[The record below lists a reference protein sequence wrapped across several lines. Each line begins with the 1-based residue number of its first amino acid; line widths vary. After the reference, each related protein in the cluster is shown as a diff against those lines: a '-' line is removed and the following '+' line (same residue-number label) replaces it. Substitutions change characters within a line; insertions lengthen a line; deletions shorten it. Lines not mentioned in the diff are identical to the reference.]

1 MAGQAA
7 SRRRAVSVTAAE
19 QCRATWG
26 KSQRSGGTPAARAR
40 PAEQMRRAEDWSTVH
55 WLACQLL

>member
-1 MAGQAA
+1 MAGHVP

-19 QCRATWG
+19 ECSATWG

-40 PAEQMRRAEDWSTVH
+40 STEQIISAEAWFTVH
-55 WLACQLL
+55 WLACHRL